1 MNPRSL
7 PRILLTL
14 LVIIAGVASGALLG
28 FQLRNPNLPRAE
40 GPTSLYATLLVT
52 HEELTEEQDGLRRTV
67 TELQEKIARTQDE
80 LKLQRGARDQVE
92 TLERL
97 RSLAGLTPESGDG
110 LVVTLANGT
119 GEEGIIFGSD
129 LRDVLNV
136 LWEAGASAVAVNGE
150 RMVITSAID
159 TLATTTLING
169 HKLTS
174 PYVMTALGS
183 PVALQKAFDKA
194 PLLGTLRD
202 RSKQGTIVLERQQAK
217 AVSVPA
223 FTGTFELKHLTA
235 EEEVS

>member
-1 MNPRSL
+1 MNPKSL

-14 LVIIAGVASGALLG
+14 LVIVAGVASGTLLG
-28 FQLRNPNLPRAE
+28 FQLRNPSQPRAE

-52 HEELTEEQDGLRRTV
+52 HDELTVEQDDLRRQV
-67 TELQEKIARTQDE
+67 GSLQEQIASTQDE

-97 RSLAGLTPESGDG
+97 RALAGLTPESGDG

-119 GEEGIIFGSD
+119 GEEGIVFGSD
-129 LRDVLNV
+129 LRDVVNV
-136 LWEAGASAVAVNGE
+136 LWEAGADAVAINGE

-174 PYVMTALGS
+174 PYVMTALG
-183 PVALQKAFDKA
+183 PPAALQKAFDKA
-194 PLLGTLRD
+194 PLLKTLRD
-202 RSKQGTIVLERQQAK
+202 RGKQGTVFLERRQTK
-217 AVSVPA
+217 SLSVPA
-223 FTGTFELKHLTA
+223 FTGTFELHGLTA
-235 EEEVS
+235 LEEVS